1 MQRLNWSH
9 EYNFDKGLERKGN
22 LSVLQQKIIS
32 IKSFKPLIR
41 NQKYTPKFRSNIREI
56 PKDICKRIA

>member
-32 IKSFKPLIR
+32 IKSFKNTFLIR
-41 NQKYTPKFRSNIREI
+41 ESNAYLSQLRLAI
-56 PKDICKRIA
+56 